1 MLVVFTSD
9 VDGRSKSGLHA
20 TTWGLGGAVSAAL
33 PVGQSQRPVSGTDS
47 IRGRDSRVTEP
58 ETRSVVDNT
67 PGGQPAA
74 ILALD
79 PDGSVVDGH
88 TVGGYGP
95 DPLAGIVKIDERAS
109 SKSRPEL
116 SSPAVGELL
125 YLSRADVEPLL
136 GVDAMLAALGEA
148 LGVYSSGITSVP
160 PRAGARVGERGIL
173 GAMPGYVPGIALE
186 VKLVS
191 VFPGNHDHGLPSHQ
205 GLIAIF
211 DEDTGAPLALMDGA
225 YITAIRTGGT
235 AAVAARVLARKDAS
249 ILAILGAGVQ
259 GHSHLEAFPRIR
271 DFKEIRIASRDPEKA
286 KALAKQ
292 HERAGVAS
300 SFEAAVRGADVVACC
315 TDAREPI
322 LRRAWLKPGA
332 HVSSVGGTWGPEL
345 DAETIAAGRVFVEW
359 RGAATTPPP
368 AGANELQGLDASS
381 LTEVGEVLAG
391 TRPGRQ
397 SDDEITVYK
406 STGHAVEDAATA
418 RLVYDRARAEGV
430 GTSLVL

>member
-1 MLVVFTSD
+1 M
-9 VDGRSKSGLHA
+9 
-20 TTWGLGGAVSAAL
+20 
-33 PVGQSQRPVSGTDS
+33 
-47 IRGRDSRVTEP
+47 
-58 ETRSVVDNT
+58 
-67 PGGQPAA
+67 
-74 ILALD
+74 
-79 PDGSVVDGH
+79 
-88 TVGGYGP
+88 
-95 DPLAGIVKIDERAS
+95 
-109 SKSRPEL
+109 
-116 SSPAVGELL
+116 
-125 YLSRADVEPLL
+125 YLSRADVERLL
-136 GVDAMLAALGEA
+136 DVDAMLAALGEA
-148 LGVYSSGITSVP
+148 LVVYSSGITSVP

-259 GHSHLEAFPRIR
+259 GHSHLETFPRIR
-271 DFKEIRIASRDPEKA
+271 DFKEIRIASRDPGKA

-292 HERAGVAS
+292 HERAVVAA
-300 SFEAAVRGADVVACC
+300 SFETAVRGADVVACC

-345 DAETIAAGRVFVEW
+345 DAETIASGRVFVEW

-397 SDDEITVYK
+397 SAEEITVYK

-418 RLVYDRARAEGV
+418 RLVYDRAKAEGV
-430 GTSLVL
+430 GISLSL